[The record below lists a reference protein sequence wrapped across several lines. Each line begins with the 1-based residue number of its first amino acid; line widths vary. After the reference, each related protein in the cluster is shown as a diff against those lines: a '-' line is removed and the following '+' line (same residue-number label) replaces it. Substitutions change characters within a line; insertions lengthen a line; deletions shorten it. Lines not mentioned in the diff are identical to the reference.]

1 MAPAARRAT
10 SITAQRRSEPLPA
23 LICMGAIAPGMPTI
37 LLLAATALT
46 VGALV
51 AMFVIVHAGPD
62 SSRVSPTWS
71 ADFLWARASMLFL
84 LAAVPAAMCF
94 HLSCAFHSELVAKRA
109 ESQLTS
115 DLNTRARRINQQAQ
129 RVAVCVL
136 KATPAH
142 RPARR
147 SGASSICARVRRC
160 GTSTCHGFAE
170 GKPNRP
176 AMPVRSRERCARS

>member
-1 MAPAARRAT
+1 
-10 SITAQRRSEPLPA
+10 
-23 LICMGAIAPGMPTI
+23 MPI
-37 LLLAATALT
+37 NLLLAATALT

-94 HLSCAFHSELVAKRA
+94 HLSYAFHSELVAKRA

-129 RVAVCVL
+129 RVAVCTASDPGLQACQEIGSFVNLRDAWDVL
-136 KATPAH
+136 G
-142 RPARR
+142 RR
-147 SGASSICARVRRC
+147 RVRWSR
-160 GTSTCHGFAE
+160 S
-170 GKPNRP
+170 KPNRP
-176 AMPVRSRERCARS
+176 DEPVWSRERCARS